1 MVRPMVIED
10 YENVYQLWLGISGLG
25 IRSMDDSR
33 EGIEKFLKRNP
44 GCSVVAEEDGKIV
57 GAILSGHD
65 GRRGCFYH
73 VCVHEACRNRGIA
86 KSMVREAVEI
96 LKKEGINK
104 INIIAF
110 KKNRL
115 GNGFWTS
122 LGWTLREDL
131 NYYDMALNEE
141 NVTVFIS

>member
-1 MVRPMVIED
+1 MVRPMIIED
-10 YENVYQLWLGISGLG
+10 YDNVYQLWLGISGLG

-73 VCVHEACRNRGIA
+73 VCVHEAYRNRGIA
-86 KSMVREAVEI
+86 KSMVRYAVDI

>member
-86 KSMVREAVEI
+86 KSMVRVAVEI

-141 NVTVFIS
+141 NVTVFVS